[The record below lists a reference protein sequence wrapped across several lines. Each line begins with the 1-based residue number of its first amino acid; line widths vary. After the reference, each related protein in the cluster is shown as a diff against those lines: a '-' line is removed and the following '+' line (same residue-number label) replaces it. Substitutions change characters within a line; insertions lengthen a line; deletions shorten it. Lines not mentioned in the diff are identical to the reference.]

1 MSSLTIPQR
10 RSAGSPL
17 RAPAHAP
24 SSFSPSSALDE
35 VRFELSSLSASLDA
49 LRAST
54 PAATPLLARVE
65 RAKAAADAAASAT
78 ERIAVDAAASV
89 ARAEAAAVDEAASA
103 SRRWRQREDEWRAI
117 VVALRAR
124 QTEQQAHPEES
135 APAPPHAA
143 VVTSSAAL
151 AASLS
156 TAASLRAERDAGVA
170 ARAKLAEENTRL
182 ASALGDAEKARA
194 AAEDRAEEASA
205 RERAA
210 RERED
215 AAREEAAA
223 ASATRYALSDRADA
237 LAAEL
242 EAAREAVRTER
253 ALGARITE
261 AARRVRA
268 ELGAADGGRAA
279 LSAAAARSVSYL
291 NAAANAIADP
301 AAQAPSLK
309 SLLVRTRDAALAALS
324 PGRALTAVR
333 AGSVPDAEPESF
345 ALATPDALRDAVER
359 FINLVAHRDESLVS
373 RAEAA
378 TRAEETLRLEATSE
392 IRRLRGMLATLG
404 HAPADGGTTRA
415 PASTDYSAPLG
426 ASILDG
432 EFASAAVR
440 VDSVRTAS
448 SAAPP
453 PARAQSATA
462 SLLPASLHG
471 VAGVGSDAD
480 VNARGTDAAD
490 APLAAQ
496 LIQSEFRIRELR
508 IALHGAETR
517 AAAAERAAEAAATR
531 AATAAMA
538 SNHAGDAADESFTEA
553 ADDLDGSFYTARGP
567 LSPPFATPA
576 RPGVRTAVGVTT
588 ARRPRPAAPLVSH
601 AASTT
606 NAQAAAVPS
615 LISPADVA
623 AFVAHVRAEER
634 EAVLA
639 DVNAAAAAAVA
650 RAVGA
655 APGVGSGAAV
665 ALEALAAASA
675 AATAAERD
683 ARRLR
688 AQLQEV
694 ATAWEVARAEL
705 ADATARARNETA
717 AAEAERAAARTLAD
731 QAAAL
736 AYVSGTERDS
746 ALAQAANA
754 CAAADAAE
762 RAATE
767 ARADA
772 SAARANA
779 AEIEGRVSA
788 RVAAAVASA
797 TDAEAARGRVASAA
811 AVAAADAAGASRAE
825 AAGVAALARALDSAR
840 ADAARELEAALARA
854 GVSAAERAAAALATG
869 AASVR
874 DAAAA
879 RAAAAAADA
888 AAARAE
894 RDSALERIDALNT
907 TLAAARA
914 SAAASAAAAREA
926 AVRAAADAAA
936 AVAGA
941 RADGAALCDAVKSHA
956 EQDVASAYSAA
967 HAAAIEASAREAAAA
982 DEVARATAAA
992 AAAVDAA
999 RVIARKEITRRRA
1012 LAARLSD
1019 IQGNIRVHVRLR
1031 PRAKDTASAVIA
1043 AEHDDDGDDEA
1054 ALLRRAASGDTGYY
1068 EALTGEKLGGVGGSV
1083 SAAAHNAILS
1093 PKRGGGGARPIDSP
1107 PVVIAN
1113 GDGSVLVRGGGTSLA
1128 EFDFDQVHESGAPQ
1142 ASVFDFVR
1150 PALDALLRTGAPT
1163 TICAYGQTGSG
1174 KTWTIEGAP
1183 KAPGVAARSI
1193 AHLFSGFRA
1202 RGRAT
1207 PELTISLLEIYNE
1220 HVCDLLD
1227 GVTDHDIGTFVA
1239 AVGTDMP
1246 PAQVRPRA
1254 PQAADEKYLELKG
1267 GASGRV
1273 AVPGATELRVHSLR
1287 AALGV
1292 LRAGAARRH
1301 TGAHALNAA
1310 SSRSH
1315 LVIRIALPHE
1325 AATDPASPPPM
1336 LTIVDLAGSERV
1348 RRTGAAGERMNEA
1361 THINSSLSALGNV
1374 IAALRTR
1381 SPHVPFRDSKL
1392 TFLLRD
1398 VLQGPARVVVIAC
1411 VSTDE
1416 ADVSETLHTLQFA
1429 QRCRA
1434 TALNLTAAATA
1445 SAADVDVY
1453 ADATART
1460 RASLP
1465 VHAPALQP
1473 VAQSHSQVKSN
1484 LVRGGGGALVRRNEQ
1499 PRRSVSVAPSPRAG
1513 VVLAKPTVPRLHVE
1527 PPPPP
1532 HATGSRVFG
1541 GVDTDSP
1548 STSDLSSRGPVNA
1561 FEFERARTP
1570 PRPTSPARYGTLAS
1584 TPEPALKLSSKLSA
1598 SLAAAARSAV

>member
-1 MSSLTIPQR
+1 MSSLSIPPR
-10 RSAGSPL
+10 RGSPL
-17 RAPAHAP
+17 RAHLP
-24 SSFSPSSALDE
+24 SVSATSALDE
-35 VRFELSSLSASLDA
+35 VRFELDSLTSAIDA

-54 PAATPLLARVE
+54 PSAASLLVRVE
-65 RAKAAADAAASAT
+65 RARAAAEAASSAT
-78 ERIAVDAAASV
+78 ERIAVESAASV
-89 ARAEAAAVDEAASA
+89 ARAEAAAIDAAESA
-103 SRRWRQREDEWRAI
+103 SRRWRQREDEWRGI

-124 QTEQQAHPEES
+124 QMDQVRQEES
-135 APAPPHAA
+135 APAPAA
-143 VVTSSAAL
+143 APPPVAVASSAAL

-156 TAASLRAERDAGVA
+156 MAASLRAERDAAVA
-170 ARAKLAEENTRL
+170 ARAKLAEENADL
-182 ASALGDAEKARA
+182 VNAID
-194 AAEDRAEEASA
+194 AAETARTAAEEAVNDA
-205 RERAA
+205 LNRERAA

-215 AAREEAAA
+215 AALEEAAA
-223 ASATRYALSDRADA
+223 ATATRHALSDRADA

-242 EAAREAVRTER
+242 ETTREAVRAER

-309 SLLVRTRDAALAALS
+309 SLLVRTREAALAALS
-324 PGRALTAVR
+324 PGRALTAAR
-333 AGSVPDAEPESF
+333 AGSIPDEEPESL
-345 ALATPDALRDAVER
+345 ALATPDALREAVER
-359 FINLVAHRDESLVS
+359 FINLVAQRNDALVA
-373 RAEAA
+373 RAETAS
-378 TRAEETLRLEATSE
+378 RAEETLRLEATSE

-404 HAPADGGTTRA
+404 HTPADGGITRA
-415 PASTDYSAPLG
+415 PASSDYSAPLG

-432 EFASAAVR
+432 EFASAAAR
-440 VDSVRTAS
+440 VDSTRTAS
-448 SAAPP
+448 SSALPP
-453 PARAQSATA
+453 VRAQSTTAT
-462 SLLPASLHG
+462 LLPASLHA
-471 VAGVGSDAD
+471 VAGVGTDAGA
-480 VNARGTDAAD
+480 NARAADAVD

-496 LIQSEFRIRELR
+496 LIQAEFRIRELR

-538 SNHAGDAADESFTEA
+538 SNRVDDADESFTEA

-567 LSPPFATPA
+567 LSPPAFATPA
-576 RPGVRTAVGVTT
+576 RPGMRTAVGVTT
-588 ARRPRPAAPLVSH
+588 ARRPR
-601 AASTT
+601 
-606 NAQAAAVPS
+606 AAAAATAHAPQTADVPP

-623 AFVAHVRAEER
+623 AFVAHVRSEER

-650 RAVGA
+650 RAAG
-655 APGVGSGAAV
+655 APGAGSGAAV

-694 ATAWEVARAEL
+694 ATAWESARAEL
-705 ADATARARNETA
+705 SEATARARSETA

-754 CAAADAAE
+754 SAAADAAE
-762 RAATE
+762 RAAADARTE
-767 ARADA
+767 A
-772 SAARANA
+772 SAARANC
-779 AEIEGRVSA
+779 AEIEERVSA

-797 TDAEAARGRVASAA
+797 TDAEAARGLVACAA

-825 AAGVAALARALDSAR
+825 AAGAAALARALDSAR

-854 GVSAAERAAAALATG
+854 GASAAERAAAALATG

-888 AAARAE
+888 AAARSE
-894 RDSALERIDALNT
+894 RDSALERIEALNQS
-907 TLAAARA
+907 LAAERA

-926 AVRAAADAAA
+926 AVRAAEDAAA
-936 AVAGA
+936 ALARA

-956 EQDVASAYSAA
+956 EQDVATAYSAA

-992 AAAVDAA
+992 AAAVEAA
-999 RVIARKEITRRRA
+999 RVTARKEIARRRA

-1031 PRAKDTASAVIA
+1031 PRAKDAASAATA

-1068 EALTGEKLGGVGGSV
+1068 EALTGEKLGGSSGA
-1083 SAAAHNAILS
+1083 SAAAHAILS
-1093 PKRGGGGARPIDSP
+1093 PQRGAGARTIDAP

-1128 EFDFDQVHESGAPQ
+1128 EFDFDQVHETGSPQ

-1174 KTWTIEGAP
+1174 KTWTIEGVP
-1183 KAPGVAARSI
+1183 KAPGVAARAI

-1227 GVTDHDIGTFVA
+1227 GVTDHDIGNFVA

-1246 PAQVRPRA
+1246 PAHVRPRPAA
-1254 PQAADEKYLELKG
+1254 PHSADEKYLELKG

-1325 AATDPASPPPM
+1325 AATDSASPPPM

-1398 VLQGPARVVVIAC
+1398 VLQGPARVVLIAC

-1416 ADVSETLHTLQFA
+1416 ADVAETLHTLQFA

-1434 TALNLTAAATA
+1434 TALNLTAAATV
-1445 SAADVDVY
+1445 SADVDVH
-1453 ADATART
+1453 ADATT
-1460 RASLP
+1460 RARATLP
-1465 VHAPALQP
+1465 IIVPVASQP
-1473 VAQSHSQVKSN
+1473 VAQSHAQVKAN
-1484 LVRGGGGALVRRNEQ
+1484 LVRGGGGALVRRSEQ
-1499 PRRSVSVAPSPRAG
+1499 PRRSVSVAPSPRGG
-1513 VVLAKPTVPRLHVE
+1513 VVLAKPAAPKLHVE

-1532 HATGSRVFG
+1532 TGSRVVED
-1541 GVDTDSP
+1541 VDAE
-1548 STSDLSSRGPVNA
+1548 STSNSDTRGPVNA
-1561 FEFERARTP
+1561 LEFERARTP
-1570 PRPTSPARYGTLAS
+1570 PRPTSPARYSAHS
-1584 TPEPALKLSSKLSA
+1584 APEPEPAYKPSSKLSA
-1598 SLAAAARSAV
+1598 SIAAAAAKHF